1 MWFVYLVRC
10 SDQSLYTGITNNIE
24 RRLKQHNGLLAGGA
38 RYTAARRPVT
48 LVYQEQATDRSQASK
63 REYQLRKL
71 SRDKKIQLIEEQ
83 TKGANHGKTETPEA

>member
-48 LVYQEQATDRSQASK
+48 LVYQEQAADRSQASK

-71 SRDKKIQLIEEQ
+71 SRDKKIQLIEDHA
-83 TKGANHGKTETPEA
+83 KGVHHGKTETPEA